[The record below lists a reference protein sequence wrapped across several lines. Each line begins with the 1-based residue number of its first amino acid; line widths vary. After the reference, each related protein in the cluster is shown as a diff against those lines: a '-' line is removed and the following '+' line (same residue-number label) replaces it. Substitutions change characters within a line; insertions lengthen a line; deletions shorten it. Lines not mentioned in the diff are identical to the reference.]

1 MNNSEHDPAN
11 PHSDNEDADRGIQG
25 SSADGGGQDPAANRG
40 SHDSAGDAG
49 VQDSADGALNGGAD
63 ASADNGA
70 GDDSAASP
78 SEDEVWRDLV
88 ARLESTESLPDDLED
103 TQPSRRTGESPRPG
117 QSPPHGDPS
126 RRDDSPPAQTF
137 GTQAPGAESAG
148 RAGPAN
154 QGPPVPHRYGQDH
167 LGGPRDYTPEEEDD
181 GFVPGD
187 PPSLAGAEPLAVLAW
202 VGAVGGPLA
211 LLLSAFFFRS
221 IPMLAVV
228 GIVAVFIAS
237 VVFLLMRL
245 PSERG
250 DDHDDGAIV

>member
-25 SSADGGGQDPAANRG
+25 SSADSAGQEPAA
-40 SHDSAGDAG
+40 DAG
-49 VQDSADGALNGGAD
+49 EHDAARDGGLHDADGAPNSGAG
-63 ASADNGA
+63 ASADNPG

-78 SEDEVWRDLV
+78 SDDEVWRDLV
-88 ARLESTESLPDDLED
+88 ARLESTESLPDGLED
-103 TQPSRRTGESPRPG
+103 TQPSRRPPGGSSRPG
-117 QSPPHGDPS
+117 QSPPHGGPS
-126 RRDDSPPAQTF
+126 RRDESP
-137 GTQAPGAESAG
+137 
-148 RAGPAN
+148 GPAH
-154 QGPPVPHRYGQDH
+154 QDPPVPHRYGQGH
-167 LGGPRDYTPEEEDD
+167 PGGPRDYTPEEEDD
-181 GFVPGD
+181 GYVPED

-202 VGAVGGPLA
+202 IGAVGGPLA
-211 LLLSAFFFRS
+211 LLLSAFFFRA